1 MQRIFDWQDICRSRV
16 FDNTQIHEALHV
28 NYLTIDVGD
37 DITGP
42 NSRLLG
48 RASRQYVPNYQP
60 SAFGE
65 INVVYAKA
73 TVVLFL
79 VDAHQLVSG
88 NQSRIGIEGLAHHS
102 NAGDQSA
109 GSPERF
115 WVPELHA
122 SLGQEG
128 DSIRICFRLLNIGSE
143 DRC

>member
-60 SAFGE
+60 SAFAE
-65 INVVYAKA
+65 INVVYAKP

-79 VDAHQLVSG
+79 VHAHHLASG
-88 NQSRIGIEGLAHHS
+88 MPHRIVTEALAHHS
-102 NAGDQSA
+102 N
-109 GSPERF
+109 P
-115 WVPELHA
+115 L
-122 SLGQEG
+122 
-128 DSIRICFRLLNIGSE
+128 
-143 DRC
+143 